1 MIELIDQLY
10 TEPDPTSDAS
20 DLRGVYDLAT
30 IRTTA
35 TRCIDLVDDAVLAV
49 RIEDIHVSFA
59 VFQLHCGPAT
69 RNGVVVDGA
78 KMSLVFAGNGPS
90 GALRELR
97 HTNWGERGY
106 LFDPPAKV
114 IAAAFKALAEWFDVN

>member
-1 MIELIDQLY
+1 MIDLIDQLS

-30 IRTTA
+30 IRATA
-35 TRCIDLVDDAVLAV
+35 TRCIDLVDEAVLAV

-59 VFQLHCGPAT
+59 VFQLHRGPAT

-78 KMSLVFAGNGPS
+78 KMSVVFSGNGPS
-90 GALRELR
+90 DALRELR
-97 HTNWGERGY
+97 HTNWGDGGY
-106 LFDPPAKV
+106 LFDPPARV
-114 IAAAFKALAEWFDVN
+114 IAAAFEALKEWFDVH